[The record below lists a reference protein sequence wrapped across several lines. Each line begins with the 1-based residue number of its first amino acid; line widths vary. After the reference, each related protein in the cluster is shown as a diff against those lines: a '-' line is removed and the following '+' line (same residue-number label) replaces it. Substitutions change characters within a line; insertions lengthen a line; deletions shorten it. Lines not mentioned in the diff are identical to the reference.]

1 MTTPEPRPA
10 GKSIPRTTKGPRAAE
25 PAAPRTAEGEPKGVA
40 EGVRSA
46 VGSDPDMV
54 TISGICPGLQVQFPR
69 PPIADWLC
77 ACGHHERAR
86 GRAAVIEL
94 TTRVTVG
101 LCPHVTTA
109 QEGRA
114 AA

>member
-1 MTTPEPRPA
+1 MTNPPPS
-10 GKSIPRTTKGPRAAE
+10 KSHTHHPTGPHTAE
-25 PAAPRTAEGEPKGVA
+25 PLGPRTAVGEPKGVA
-40 EGVRSA
+40 EGVPTA
-46 VGSDPDMV
+46 VGSDPDTV
-54 TISGICPGLQVQFPR
+54 TISGICPGLQVQFTH
-69 PPIADWLC
+69 PPVADWLC

-101 LCPHVTTA
+101 VCPHVTTP

>member
-1 MTTPEPRPA
+1 M
-10 GKSIPRTTKGPRAAE
+10 
-25 PAAPRTAEGEPKGVA
+25 GEPKGVA

-46 VGSDPDMV
+46 VGSDPDTV
-54 TISGICPGLQVQFPR
+54 TISGICPGLQVQFTH

>member
-1 MTTPEPRPA
+1 MTTPGPRPA
-10 GKSIPRTTKGPRAAE
+10 GKSIPRPATGPRAAE
-25 PAAPRTAEGEPKGVA
+25 PAAPGTAEGEPKGAA

-46 VGSDPDMV
+46 VGSHLDTV
-54 TISGICPGLQVQFPR
+54 TISGICPGLQVQFTH

-109 QEGRA
+109 QEGRDA
-114 AA
+114 A